1 MDKRSQP
8 RNELGWR
15 VPHEGT
21 KSHLIYQ
28 FLYDGLSA
36 SQIHALMGGSYSSV
50 GVLIFKIK
58 HPDVANGRKQKRSRH
73 HSHPANPEQN

>member
-1 MDKRSQP
+1 MDKRSNP

-15 VPHEGT
+15 VPRDGT

-28 FLYDGLSA
+28 FLYDGLSTA
-36 SQIHALMGGSYSSV
+36 QIHALMGGSYSSV

-58 HPDVANGRKQKRSRH
+58 HPDVRYGHRQKRSVH
-73 HSHPANPEQN
+73 HSHPANPQQN

>member
-1 MDKRSQP
+1 MGRKPNQ

-15 VPHEGT
+15 VPRDGT

-28 FLYDGLSA
+28 FLYDGLST
-36 SQIHALMGGSYSSV
+36 SQIHALMDGKCSYSSV

-58 HPDVANGRKQKRSRH
+58 HPDVANGRR
-73 HSHPANPEQN
+73 

>member
-1 MDKRSQP
+1 MGKHNQ

-15 VPHEGT
+15 VPRNGT

-28 FLYDGLSA
+28 FLYDGLSS

-58 HPDVANGRKQKRSRH
+58 HPDVANGRKQKRRQNHRH
-73 HSHPANPEQN
+73 AANPQQN